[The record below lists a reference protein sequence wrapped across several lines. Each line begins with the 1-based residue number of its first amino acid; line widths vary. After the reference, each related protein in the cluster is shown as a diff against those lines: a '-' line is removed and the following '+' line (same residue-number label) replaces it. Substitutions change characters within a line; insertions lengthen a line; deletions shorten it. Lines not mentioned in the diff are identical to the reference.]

1 MSIQV
6 VHGVAGGCF
15 WCDDTDADLSIKTI
29 KCTYDNGEPT
39 TATLAVC
46 DNCKGRK

>member
-1 MSIQV
+1 MSFQV

-29 KCTYDNGEPT
+29 KCAYDNGEPT

>member
-29 KCTYDNGEPT
+29 KCAYDNGEPT
-39 TATLAVC
+39 TATLAVG